1 VYATKKDS
9 LFVAYET
16 RAIISL
22 LDPEAAGLS
31 VARALASHPISSV
44 TIVLRGILF
53 SRTVKKSTVSVDR
66 HTRG

>member
-22 LDPEAAGLS
+22 SDPEAAGLS
-31 VARALASHPISSV
+31 VARALAPSSSV
-44 TIVLRGILF
+44 TIVLRRFLF
-53 SRTVKKSTVSVDR
+53 ARRVKKSISVDR

>member
-1 VYATKKDS
+1 MYATKKDS

-22 LDPEAAGLS
+22 SDPEAAGLS
-31 VARALASHPISSV
+31 VARALAPSSSV
-44 TIVLRGILF
+44 TIVLRRFLF
-53 SRTVKKSTVSVDR
+53 ASVKKSISVDR